1 MNLYVA
7 TSNPGKLHDLQH
19 AAQQTHTAGVT
30 LQPLPGLDRITPPDE
45 DGETFEANARLKA
58 VYYSLQAPGFWVLA
72 DDSGL
77 EVDALEGR
85 PGVRSARF
93 AADLGALDPERPVDQ
108 SNNDALLLAML
119 EQTDRAARYR
129 CVLALAVDGR
139 VLLTTQGTV
148 EGSILSEPEG
158 DDGFGYDPLFWID
171 SERCSMAQIS
181 GKARLRISHR
191 GQALRKMLTQ
201 MQEVQQPG

>member
-7 TSNPGKLHDLQH
+7 TSNPGKLRDFQH
-19 AAQQTHTAGVT
+19 AARLTQAAAVS

-58 VYYSLQAPGFWVLA
+58 IYYSLQAPGLWVLA

-77 EVDALEGR
+77 EVDSLEGR

-93 AADLGALDPERPVDQ
+93 AADLGALVSGRSVDQ
-108 SNNDALLLAML
+108 NNNDALLLAML
-119 EQTDRAARYR
+119 EQTNRAARYR

-148 EGSILSEPEG
+148 QGAILSEPEG
-158 DDGFGYDPLFWID
+158 DGGFGYDPLFWVE
-171 SERCSMAQIS
+171 SEDCSMAQAS
-181 GKARLRISHR
+181 VDARLRISHR
-191 GQALRKMLTQ
+191 GQAL
-201 MQEVQQPG
+201 QQIVARLHQIQSG